1 VRLELGKRIFLI
13 FVLVITVFC
22 ILAALLGATLI
33 NRNILNEAQRRISLD
48 LRSGWSLI
56 QGEVE
61 RMRLFVNLLGSDA
74 RVASAASED
83 ATQALRAFLASERIR
98 FGCDFLS
105 LTDAAGRVIL
115 RTVEPYR
122 KDDYLANDPLIAK
135 ALEGNITG
143 GFEILGPQRLHA
155 EGDTLEEKAFIV
167 FESTP
172 KAKQRA
178 KTAESAGMALVA
190 AAPIK
195 DSRGTVAGVIYA
207 GILLNRNHALVDRI
221 RSIVFEDKI
230 YNGRHIGTVTIFQW
244 DTRIATNVTRENG
257 NRAIGTRVSQ
267 DVYDKVLEN
276 DSPWYDRAFVVNDWY
291 ISAYDPIHDTAG
303 NVIGILYAG
312 VLAKTYDDMKQALWK
327 LYGGLAAALAAVVL
341 AAGYIFSR
349 RVTGSLRQLTRAAE
363 QIARGIADT
372 RVPEPVHNDEILDLT
387 QTFNT
392 MAASLRDREERL
404 KQAYA
409 ELENSN
415 TSLHKINTNYLDMLG
430 FVSHELK
437 NTLGVIYTSAR
448 TLHTGLVGS
457 LTEPQS
463 RLVGNISRSIS
474 TAVAMTRSYLDLAR
488 IESGALRP
496 VSIETDLLNDIIIP
510 VLDDLHQLI
519 VEKKMIIEK
528 ALPESLVIMGDPN
541 LLQIVYRNLI
551 SNAVKYG
558 RRQGRIKLGAVR
570 AEADLRF
577 EVFNEGDGLPPDKL
591 GRLFG
596 KFVRF
601 SHENDAA
608 RSAGLGLFITRQIIA
623 AHGGRI
629 WAESEPG
636 RWINF
641 IFSLPVNPPAA
652 DQDGKPD
659 PAPLRA
665 DTSSE
670 TS

>member
-22 ILAALLGATLI
+22 MLGALLGATLI

-74 RVASAASED
+74 RVASVANAAP
-83 ATQALRAFLASERIR
+83 TQALQAFLENERTR

-105 LTDAAGRVIL
+105 LTDATGRVIL

-122 KDDYLANDPLIAK
+122 KNDYLANDPIIAK
-135 ALEGNITG
+135 ALEGNIPG
-143 GFEILGPQRLHA
+143 GFAILGPQRLHA

-178 KTAESAGMALVA
+178 KTAESSGMALVA

-195 DSRGTVAGVIYA
+195 DPRGKIAGVIYA

-221 RSIVFEDKI
+221 RSVVFEDKI

-244 DTRIATNVTRENG
+244 DTRIATNVIRENG

-276 DSPWYDRAFVVNDWY
+276 DSHWYDRAFVVNDWY

-303 NVIGILYAG
+303 NVIGILYVG

-341 AAGYIFSR
+341 AVGFIFAR
-349 RVTGSLRQLTRAAE
+349 RVTGSLRQLARAAE

-387 QTFNT
+387 KTFNT

-409 ELENSN
+409 ELENTN
-415 TSLHKINTNYLDMLG
+415 TSLHKINTSYLDMLG

-448 TLHTGLVGS
+448 TLHTGLVGALS
-457 LTEPQS
+457 EPQA
-463 RLVGNISRSIS
+463 RLVGNITRSIS

-488 IESGALRP
+488 IESGALHP
-496 VSIETDLLNDIIIP
+496 VVIETDLLNDIILP
-510 VLDDLHQLI
+510 VLDELHQLVAEKEMI
-519 VEKKMIIEK
+519 VEK
-528 ALPESLVIMGDPN
+528 AVPQTLAIMSDPN

-551 SNAVKYG
+551 SNALKYG

-570 AEADLRF
+570 EETDFRF
-577 EVFNEGDGLPPDKL
+577 EVFNEGDGLSPDKI

-601 SHENDAA
+601 NHEKDAA

-629 WAESEPG
+629 WVESEAG

-641 IFSLPVNPPAA
+641 IFSLPVNPAA
-652 DQDGKPD
+652 FNQHGKPD
-659 PAPLRA
+659 PPPLPA
-665 DTSSE
+665 VSSA
-670 TS
+670 S

>member
-1 VRLELGKRIFLI
+1 MRLELGKRIFLI
-13 FVLVITVFC
+13 FVLAITVFC
-22 ILAALLGATLI
+22 MLGALLGATLI

-74 RVASAASED
+74 RVASAATETP
-83 ATQALRAFLASERIR
+83 TQALRVFLENERTR

-105 LTDAAGRVIL
+105 LTDATGRVIL

-122 KDDYLANDPLIAK
+122 KDDSLANDPLIAK
-135 ALEGNITG
+135 ALEGNIPG
-143 GFEILGPQRLHA
+143 GFAILGPQRLHA

-190 AAPIK
+190 AAPFK
-195 DSRGTVAGVIYA
+195 DPHGNIAGVIYA

-276 DSPWYDRAFVVNDWY
+276 DSHWYDRAFVVNDWY

-303 NVIGILYAG
+303 NVIGILYVG
-312 VLAKTYDDMKQALWK
+312 VLAKTYDDMKRELWK
-327 LYGGLAAALAAVVL
+327 LYGGLAVALVVVVL

-349 RVTGSLRQLTRAAE
+349 RVTGSLRQLARAAE
-363 QIARGIADT
+363 QIAQGKADI
-372 RVPEPVHNDEILDLT
+372 RVPEPTYKDEILDLT
-387 QTFNT
+387 KTFNT
-392 MAASLRDREERL
+392 MAASLCDREERL
-404 KQAYA
+404 KQAYG
-409 ELENSN
+409 ELENTN
-415 TSLHKINTNYLDMLG
+415 ASLHKINTSYLDMLG

-448 TLHTGLVGS
+448 TLHTGLVGALS
-457 LTEPQS
+457 EPQT
-463 RLVGNISRSIS
+463 RLVGNITRSIS
-474 TAVAMTRSYLDLAR
+474 AAVAMTRSYLDLAR

-496 VSIETDLLNDIIIP
+496 VSIETDLSKDIVIP
-510 VLDDLHQLI
+510 VLDELHQLI
-519 VEKKMIIEK
+519 AEKEMIIEK
-528 ALPESLVIMGDPN
+528 AIPEPLVIMGDPN

-551 SNAVKYG
+551 SNALKYG

-570 AEADLRF
+570 EAADFRC
-577 EVFNEGDGLPPDKL
+577 EVFNEGDGLSPDQI

-601 SHENDAA
+601 NQENDTA

-629 WAESEPG
+629 WAESEAG

-641 IFSLPVNPPAA
+641 IFSLPVNPAA
-652 DQDGKPD
+652 VNPHRQPD
-659 PAPLRA
+659 PAPL
-665 DTSSE
+665 
-670 TS
+670 